1 MVEVYLQ
8 HKNPN
13 FEVWFTMYCYC
24 LHVFGFCRERGDALA
39 SKLGDNFQFVGV
51 DIDNVKALEAAME
64 GEKIFTRKP

>member
-1 MVEVYLQ
+1 
-8 HKNPN
+8 
-13 FEVWFTMYCYC
+13 MYCYC
-24 LHVFGFCRERGDALA
+24 LHVFGFCRERGDALV